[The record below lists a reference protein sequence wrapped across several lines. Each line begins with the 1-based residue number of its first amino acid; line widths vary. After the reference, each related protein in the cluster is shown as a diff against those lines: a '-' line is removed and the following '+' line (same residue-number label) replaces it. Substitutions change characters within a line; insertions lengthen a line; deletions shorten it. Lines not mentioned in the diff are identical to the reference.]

1 MIPPLYLQVI
11 VVIGIVIILAIF
23 FHYVPF
29 FLWLSAKVSGVR
41 VSLVQLFLMRIT
53 SSCHCT
59 RYDRSPQSRT
69 EHHYSR

>member
-29 FLWLSAKVSGVR
+29 LR
-41 VSLVQLFLMRIT
+41 T

-59 RYDRSPQSRT
+59 RYDRSPQGRA
-69 EHHYSR
+69 EHHYPR